1 MQPRRGIRDP
11 VTFGFRQQ
19 LLVPLASDLEMDI
32 WMDQHFSSSRG
43 RRNDDE
49 RDGLNPTGPLRWE
62 ALAAIRRL
70 LRGAA

>member
-1 MQPRRGIRDP
+1 MQPRRSIRHP

-19 LLVPLASDLEMDI
+19 LLVPLASDLKMDI

-43 RRNDDE
+43 RRHDHE

-62 ALAAIRRL
+62 ALTAIRRV